1 MNVDNKTL
9 AQLDYF
15 RIKED
20 IASRCFSAG
29 GKQILADRIP
39 LTDPE
44 SIRVLK
50 QEAVEW
56 TAYLSSGRKPVPGNW
71 EPVDDLT
78 GILETPGAAISLND
92 TVILGNFCRATVST
106 VAGLRSAA
114 ESLPLPFLSRIAAGI
129 PDLQEPASLIYR
141 VIDNTGQLKD
151 LPELREIRT
160 NIARIRREIDGAIR
174 RYTTDSALRD
184 ILQSDVP
191 VLRADRQVL
200 AVKAGSKN
208 RIKGIIHEVSQTGQT
223 VYIEPEDV
231 VAKNNEL
238 IQEEY
243 RLNAEIRR
251 ILKELTGRLA
261 PFAPDIA
268 AAAGILA
275 RLDASCAAARWGLE
289 HKAVYAA
296 DRAATESPVLLQARH
311 PVLADKAVPVDVV
324 FPENC
329 RMLIITGP
337 NTGGKTVTL
346 KTLALFILLNQSGF
360 PVPAAEGTALPLCS
374 GVFADIGD
382 EQSLD
387 QSLST
392 FSGHMKNI
400 GEMLSKADSSSL
412 VLLDELGSGTDPHEG
427 GAVAMAVLDELL
439 ERGALVL
446 VTTHHGILKNYGY
459 THETC
464 ANASAE
470 FDEATLAPTYR
481 IRTGIPGE
489 SRALDIARRNG
500 LPPATAD
507 RAAAYLSG
515 DQTDISAL
523 IRGLT
528 QKHEAADRLEQALK
542 RQQRELRE
550 KQRAV
555 DLKEL
560 RLKQKELELNRDD
573 YRESRKFLAEN
584 RRMLENLVRE
594 LREGEI
600 TREKTKAVK
609 EYISDL
615 NRAVETAGK
624 QIETESER
632 LQQES
637 LAIQKRYVPE
647 PVSQERN
654 RKKKRLKNKD
664 AFASVESP
672 AAELSGGLP
681 DTFVPGMAVTVVS
694 AGNRGGVLLRQIH
707 TGSWQV
713 QVGSMKITAAEKDL
727 RPAAPAPAS
736 SPVYIMETG
745 DDAGSAAGTEERP
758 VLELRLLGMR
768 CEEAVKA
775 LERQLDLAAVQGLH
789 SFSIIHGKGNG
800 VLQQAVTDY
809 LSHYPGVAEFHFA
822 RPEDGGTGKTY
833 VEMHP

>member
-9 AQLDYF
+9 TQLDYF

-29 GKQILADRIP
+29 GKQILADRTP

-78 GILETPGAAISLND
+78 GILETPGAAISLDD
-92 TVILGNFCRATVST
+92 TVILGNFCRATVSAA
-106 VAGLRSAA
+106 AGLRSAA
-114 ESLPLPFLSRIAAGI
+114 ESLPLPLLSRIAAGI
-129 PDLQEPASLIYR
+129 PDLQEPAFLIYR
-141 VIDNTGQLKD
+141 VIDSTGQLRD

-231 VAKNNEL
+231 VAKNNAL
-238 IQEEY
+238 VQEEY

-594 LREGEI
+594 YRQLTGIDIPADSADDISGRFRF
-600 TREKTKAVK
+600 THARAVK
-609 EYISDL
+609 VSRNKQHNYLILDKGTDDGIEENMGVLSADGAVVGYVHSCSEGYSACVSIL
-615 NRAVETAGK
+615 NR
-624 QIETESER
+624 
-632 LQQES
+632 
-637 LAIQKRYVPE
+637 
-647 PVSQERN
+647 
-654 RKKKRLKNKD
+654 
-664 AFASVESP
+664 
-672 AAELSGGLP
+672 
-681 DTFVPGMAVTVVS
+681 
-694 AGNRGGVLLRQIH
+694 
-707 TGSWQV
+707 
-713 QVGSMKITAAEKDL
+713 
-727 RPAAPAPAS
+727 
-736 SPVYIMETG
+736 
-745 DDAGSAAGTEERP
+745 
-758 VLELRLLGMR
+758 
-768 CEEAVKA
+768 
-775 LERQLDLAAVQGLH
+775 
-789 SFSIIHGKGNG
+789 SFSVGGRLGGSEYFGSVYWNG
-800 VLQQAVTDY
+800 TDPREVILGDIPRYADVAVGDTVRSAYSLRFPSGCLIGTVSSIDSSNDGVYYMLRIRLGARMNALSDVMLVRFTDY
-809 LSHYPGVAEFHFA
+809 DELNGLAGEHFA
-822 RPEDGGTGKTY
+822 DNAHEGKK
-833 VEMHP
+833 E